1 MALLGVPSPLGGTC
15 LPHCLAP
22 APGRPSSG
30 PGSAK
35 SAAISSLQ
43 AFQKAGLSARPFP
56 VFHLSS
62 MMLGR
67 WTGSGSHPLTSPGPW
82 AHNRTFAHC
91 LTLMDANVFSMSR
104 CSLVCKHMLSVAAR
118 RATGRSS
125 WPCPLDPPACLSLLT
140 PGYDSR
146 CCLSCSMKSAC

>member
-1 MALLGVPSPLGGTC
+1 MPPSLPLPRPWSALSSTRLSGVCSNQQ
-15 LPHCLAP
+15 
-22 APGRPSSG
+22 SSG
-30 PGSAK
+30 IPEDGALSSALPC
-35 SAAISSLQ
+35 SPSFL
-43 AFQKAGLSARPFP
+43 
-56 VFHLSS
+56 S

-67 WTGSGSHPLTSPGPW
+67 WTGSGSSPLTSPGPL

-104 CSLVCKHMLSVAAR
+104 CSLACKHMLSVAAC

-125 WPCPLDPPACLSLLT
+125 WPCPLDPPTRLGLLT